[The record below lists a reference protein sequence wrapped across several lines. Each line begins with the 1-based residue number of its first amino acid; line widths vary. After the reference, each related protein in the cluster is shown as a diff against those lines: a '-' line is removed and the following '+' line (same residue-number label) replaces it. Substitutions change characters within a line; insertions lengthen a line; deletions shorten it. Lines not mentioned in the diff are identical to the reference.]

1 MPVRRRVV
9 SPTATIDDLFPKDCP
24 AKTAL
29 SIHILGVH
37 FRDFCKLGVV
47 NDGFV
52 VHTIGL
58 LVALLIDSPRL
69 PTEILRC
76 QALSCLNDFLK
87 GMVLAYHSTVLVG

>member
-9 SPTATIDDLFPKDCP
+9 SPTATIDDLFPQECP

-52 VHTIGL
+52 VHTIGV
-58 LVALLIDSPRL
+58 LVALLVDSPRL

-76 QALSCLNDFLK
+76 QALSCLNDFLN
-87 GMVLAYHSTVLVG
+87 GRFLAYHFTEPIG